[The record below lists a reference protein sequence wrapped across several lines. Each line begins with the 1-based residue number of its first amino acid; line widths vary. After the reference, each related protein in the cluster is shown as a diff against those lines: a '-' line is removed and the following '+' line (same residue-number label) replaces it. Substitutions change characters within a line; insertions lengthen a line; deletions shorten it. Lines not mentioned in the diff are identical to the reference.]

1 MTQKN
6 VTKITYWLNVKILT
20 FSAYLVRYT
29 KVNRKILILCH
40 KVLKRITTY
49 IKRIGLYRAEI
60 DKYIRL
66 YPDKIYKNIYET
78 RLYNAFA

>member
-1 MTQKN
+1 MLSEHKPTQKIITKELTQKN

-29 KVNRKILILCH
+29 KVKRKILILCR

-49 IKRIGLYRAEI
+49 
-60 DKYIRL
+60 
-66 YPDKIYKNIYET
+66 NST
-78 RLYNAFA
+78 CYNVFKG